1 MVDMFRVQF
10 HARVHAMISE
20 KGIIMPRKSSVST
33 EHQLPATQ
41 TEATLLVRRL
51 LGSYPSQNLHDPE
64 MFMAELMT
72 VFLRYPVWID
82 EQASNL
88 AKKESPV
95 FIPSIPAVE
104 TAAEKIL
111 SSSRSAAPH
120 AHQSKHHIR
129 EQRA

>member
-1 MVDMFRVQF
+1 
-10 HARVHAMISE
+10 
-20 KGIIMPRKSSVST
+20 MPRTNSGRS
-33 EHQLPATQ
+33 EHQLQGTQ
-41 TEATLLVRRL
+41 TEGKLLGRRL
-51 LGSYPSQNLHDPE
+51 LGSCHSQNLHDPE